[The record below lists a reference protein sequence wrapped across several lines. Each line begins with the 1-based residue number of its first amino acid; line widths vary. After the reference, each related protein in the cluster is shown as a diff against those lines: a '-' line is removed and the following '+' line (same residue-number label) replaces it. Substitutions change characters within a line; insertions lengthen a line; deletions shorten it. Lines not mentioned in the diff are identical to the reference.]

1 MALNPPGGVVQAMPG
16 SPHRDRQ
23 LLATKLFVP
32 RPPPGFVPRPRLV
45 ERLDAGF
52 SGGLTLVCAP
62 AGYGKTSLVS
72 EWARRR
78 AVAWLSLDPGD
89 NDPTRFWRHMLAAL
103 DGVHPGTAER
113 VEPALGPPL
122 PPSMEGPLTLLI
134 NELTTDTEAA
144 EIVLALDDYQVIDS
158 PSIHESLSFLIEHRP
173 PRLHLVVLSRVDP
186 PLSMARVRAAGQL
199 AELRAEDLRFRVDE
213 AAGLLR
219 SALQLALPDAFV
231 AALAARTEGWAAGLR
246 LAALSLVGRPDAAE
260 FVEAFSGSHR
270 YVLDYLSEEVLDR
283 QSEQIRRFLLE
294 TSILDQLSGELCDAV
309 TGRTDGQRMLE
320 AIDRANLF
328 VVPLDEVREWWRY
341 HQLFADLLRA
351 RLHHESPERVQ
362 QLHRN
367 AASWYERN
375 GLAESA
381 IAHALAADDAV
392 WAAHLIERQIDAT
405 RSSYA
410 FLLSNEEVTME
421 RWLAA
426 LPAQLLAARPRLLL
440 AQAELA
446 MSRGDIE
453 AVERALDA
461 AQRAFDTGSD
471 DVYQPSVGDTASLVA
486 NVPAAVA
493 FWRASVAEL
502 RGDLKGAVAFDRRA
516 LAELGDSES
525 VLAAAA
531 RLHLRTAELA
541 DGDLGDAD
549 GDVRSSIA
557 AFRAA
562 GQVHLVMR
570 GIEILG
576 YIQRARGCLEAALET
591 YRWGLEI
598 ALACGRVAPPFTGI
612 AHAGMAEIAYQRGQ
626 LDIAFEHATEAT
638 TLCSSLVYR
647 RPFAAALA
655 TLARVQRAKGD
666 TAAAMDTLARDP
678 RVAPSRGVTGL
689 LNPIPS
695 LRARLMLATGDV
707 AAARRWATD
716 RGLGPEDELTY
727 PREPEYLAL
736 ARILLAEDHAEQAVG
751 LLGRLRSL
759 AQSQGRVGSLVEI
772 DALRAIALAA
782 AGQAASALATL
793 SEVLPLAQPEGYIR
807 VFVDEG
813 TEMRELLM
821 RLVAAQR
828 DDKVW
833 AQRVPLGYLGQLM
846 RAFEAEGGMSDKP
859 IGRHEGGVPGIV
871 DPLSEREIEVLRLL
885 AAGKSNQE
893 IAEEL
898 FVALDTVKKH
908 VSHILAKLG
917 ATNRTEATA
926 RARALGLL
934 SS

>member
-1 MALNPPGGVVQAMPG
+1 M
-16 SPHRDRQ
+16 
-23 LLATKLFVP
+23 
-32 RPPPGFVPRPRLV
+32 
-45 ERLDAGF
+45 
-52 SGGLTLVCAP
+52 
-62 AGYGKTSLVS
+62 
-72 EWARRR
+72 
-78 AVAWLSLDPGD
+78 
-89 NDPTRFWRHMLAAL
+89 
-103 DGVHPGTAER
+103 
-113 VEPALGPPL
+113 
-122 PPSMEGPLTLLI
+122 
-134 NELTTDTEAA
+134 
-144 EIVLALDDYQVIDS
+144 
-158 PSIHESLSFLIEHRP
+158 
-173 PRLHLVVLSRVDP
+173 
-186 PLSMARVRAAGQL
+186 
-199 AELRAEDLRFRVDE
+199 
-213 AAGLLR
+213 
-219 SALQLALPDAFV
+219 
-231 AALAARTEGWAAGLR
+231 
-246 LAALSLVGRPDAAE
+246 
-260 FVEAFSGSHR
+260 
-270 YVLDYLSEEVLDR
+270 
-283 QSEQIRRFLLE
+283 
-294 TSILDQLSGELCDAV
+294 
-309 TGRTDGQRMLE
+309 
-320 AIDRANLF
+320 
-328 VVPLDEVREWWRY
+328 
-341 HQLFADLLRA
+341 
-351 RLHHESPERVQ
+351 
-362 QLHRN
+362 
-367 AASWYERN
+367 
-375 GLAESA
+375 
-381 IAHALAADDAV
+381 
-392 WAAHLIERQIDAT
+392 
-405 RSSYA
+405 
-410 FLLSNEEVTME
+410 
-421 RWLAA
+421 
-426 LPAQLLAARPRLLL
+426 
-440 AQAELA
+440 
-446 MSRGDIE
+446 
-453 AVERALDA
+453 
-461 AQRAFDTGSD
+461 
-471 DVYQPSVGDTASLVA
+471 
-486 NVPAAVA
+486 
-493 FWRASVAEL
+493 
-502 RGDLKGAVAFDRRA
+502 
-516 LAELGDSES
+516 
-525 VLAAAA
+525 
-531 RLHLRTAELA
+531 
-541 DGDLGDAD
+541 
-549 GDVRSSIA
+549 A

-598 ALACGRVAPPFTGI
+598 ARACGRVAPPFTGI

-846 RAFEAEGGMSDKP
+846 RAFEAEGGMSEKP

-934 SS
+934 SF